1 MPPPLAQ
8 AAASIAL
15 LVMFHSL
22 RESHMTTA
30 AAQNNRPIQAAS
42 GDFSPVAGR
51 LGPAGC
57 SGFLRSPGRF
67 AGVHSSLVALPC
79 QVSLP
84 FQVCLERF
92 LPVRCPRFGIPGSVS
107 PPTTVSGPSTIVPGT
122 VSLLSGGFV
131 PGVVPEPGSVVPPPP
146 EPGPSGSG
154 RSGSGLIRLDQTS
167 VNGQVPPL
175 AEHDHVGPAVG
186 IGFELRV
193 GSFPAPLIV
202 NL

>member
-1 MPPPLAQ
+1 
-8 AAASIAL
+8 
-15 LVMFHSL
+15 
-22 RESHMTTA
+22 MTTA
-30 AAQNNRPIQAAS
+30 AAQNNRPIQEAN

-67 AGVHSSLVALPC
+67 AGSSFEPGCSSVPGSSSVPGVPGT
-79 QVSLP
+79 VSP
-84 FQVCLERF
+84 GSVS
-92 LPVRCPRFGIPGSVS
+92 PGSVS

-122 VSLLSGGFV
+122 VFLLSGGFV

-154 RSGSGLIRLDQTS
+154 RSGSGLKPDLTRPASMVRFRSPWPSMITS
-167 VNGQVPPL
+167 VQPSAL
-175 AEHDHVGPAVG
+175 AL
-186 IGFELRV
+186 ELRV
-193 GSFPAPLIV
+193 RSLPAPLIV